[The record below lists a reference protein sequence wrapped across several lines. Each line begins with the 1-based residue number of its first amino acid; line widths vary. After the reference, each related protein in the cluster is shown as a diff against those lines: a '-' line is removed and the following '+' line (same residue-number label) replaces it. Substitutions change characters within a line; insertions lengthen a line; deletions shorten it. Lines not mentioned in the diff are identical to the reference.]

1 MISVYTE
8 VPTGPKITLSDQD
21 LAVVAQSYGLG
32 TILGKKLLDGAV
44 NTVVLLRTSQGEF
57 VARAHRPWTT
67 AERLESVHT
76 VMQSLKDRGFPVPE
90 VCRTLDNRT
99 WIQIRDRLVELQE
112 YIPHEGCVDGWDLY
126 LHSFEM
132 LAKMHEYLLT
142 LQVDHLFPP
151 TVSTYVTPEQA
162 LKMLEDTEDLCAEKI
177 RESGIEDAMRIRQ
190 QAKEILEVLDR
201 EWKGYAD
208 RLPRQVVHGD
218 YGWDNVLVKSGRIVG
233 IIDFDFMAERE
244 RVFEVAYSL
253 YWAFD
258 RLEGDNWEKG
268 FFPRVGRLVDRYNY
282 LSRWPLLDVE
292 ISVLPYEMARVPL
305 YWIAE
310 AGYTPDPVE
319 QIMQY
324 SRHLPRAR
332 RLVELAG

>member
-1 MISVYTE
+1 VIPVYTE

-21 LAVVAQSYGLG
+21 LAVIAQNYGLG
-32 TILGKKLLDGAV
+32 AILDKKLLNGAV
-44 NTVVLLRTSQGEF
+44 NTIVLLKTSQGAF

-76 VMQSLKDRGFPVPE
+76 VMQSLKDRGFPVPK
-90 VCRTLDNRT
+90 VGRTLDDRT

-112 YIPHEGCVDGWDLY
+112 YIPHDACIDSWDLY
-126 LHSFEM
+126 MHSFEI

-142 LQVDHLFPP
+142 LHVDHLFPP
-151 TVSTYVTPEQA
+151 LVSTYVTPEQA
-162 LKMLEDTEDLCAEKI
+162 LKMLEDTDAICVEKA
-177 RESGIEDAMRIRQ
+177 RELGAEDALHIRQ
-190 QAKEILEVLDR
+190 QARDILEALDR

-218 YGWDNVLVKSGRIVG
+218 YGWSNVLVKGGRIVG

-258 RLEGDNWEKG
+258 RLEGDNWQNG

-310 AGYTPDPVE
+310 AGYTPDPIG
-319 QIMQY
+319 QIMLY
-324 SRHLPRAR
+324 SRHLPKAR
-332 RLVELAG
+332 KLLELAG